1 MFCLKEEVWD
11 EGSKQPHDQNTVNAA
26 RQVKAARKYTSFFTN
41 SIKIIVKC

>member
-11 EGSKQPHDQNTVNAA
+11 EGSKQPLDQNTINAA
-26 RQVKAARKYTSFFTN
+26 RQVKAARKYTSFFTK

>member
-11 EGSKQPHDQNTVNAA
+11 EGSKWSLVQNTINAA
-26 RQVKAARKYTSFFTN
+26 RQVKAARKYTSFFTK